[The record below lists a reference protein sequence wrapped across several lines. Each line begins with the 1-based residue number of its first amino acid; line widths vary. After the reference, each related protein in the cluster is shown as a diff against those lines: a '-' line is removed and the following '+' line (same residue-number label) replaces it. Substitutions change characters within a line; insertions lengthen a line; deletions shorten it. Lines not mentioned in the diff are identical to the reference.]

1 MQEKNPYAAPAAPV
15 DDVVHAASI
24 GELIEGGRRV
34 PSGNSWLWIAKGFG
48 LFKASPGVWIL
59 IVIILFAISW
69 LLSVLPFGSLAL
81 NLITPVFVGGLMLGC
96 HAQAQGEPLEV
107 AHLFAGFRERTG
119 PLVLVGVLYLIGV
132 IAAML
137 IASLIFG
144 ASILMSGLAVAATT
158 LAPVTIALFALVVL
172 ALLVPLGMAVWFAPA
187 LVLFHDA
194 APVDAMKQSFLAS
207 LRNMIPFLLYGI
219 ILLCL
224 GVVASIP
231 LFLGWLVLI
240 PTAICSTYYSYRDIF
255 INEL

>member
-15 DDVVHAASI
+15 NDVVHAAGI

-34 PSGNSWLWIAKGFG
+34 PSGNSWLWITNGFG
-48 LFKASPGVWIL
+48 LFKAGPGVWIL

-81 NLITPVFVGGLMLGC
+81 NLISPVFVGGLMLGC
-96 HAQAQGEPLEV
+96 DAQAQGEPLEV

-119 PLVLVGVLYLIGV
+119 QLVLVGVLYLVGV
-132 IAAML
+132 MAAMV

-144 ASILMSGLAVAATT
+144 ASILMSGFAGAATM
-158 LAPVTIALFALVVL
+158 APITVLLFVLVVL
-172 ALLVPLGMAVWFAPA
+172 ALLLPLGMAVWFAPA
-187 LVLFHDA
+187 LVVFHDA
-194 APVDAMKQSFLAS
+194 APVDAMKQSFQAS
-207 LRNMIPFLLYGI
+207 LRNVIPFLLYGI

-224 GVVASIP
+224 AVVASIP